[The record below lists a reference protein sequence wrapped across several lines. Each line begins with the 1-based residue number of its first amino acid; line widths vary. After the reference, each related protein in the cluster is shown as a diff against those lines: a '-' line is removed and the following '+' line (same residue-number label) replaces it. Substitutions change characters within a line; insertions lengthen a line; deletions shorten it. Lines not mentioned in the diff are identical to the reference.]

1 MATKKKTFTLIEA
14 ARELGLTKQGV
25 LNAIEKGRLAAER
38 KEIKRKIW
46 IISADTVEAYKV
58 SLPHQQSGKKN

>member
-1 MATKKKTFTLIEA
+1 MKKKTYTITEA

-25 LNAIEKGRLAAER
+25 LNAIDKRRLAAER

-46 IISADTVEAYKV
+46 IITAAAVEAYKV
-58 SLPHQQSGKKN
+58 SLPHQRSGKKN